1 MYTINGFA
9 ISKLNNAEI
18 TAFYINLQKA
28 INNSEAANLGLSA
41 VTPLYDAALTKLINQ
56 VYSTTGSEY
65 TAAMK
70 AADSKRDQIYK
81 RIRLRLQMVDVAE
94 ENEALNACKDA
105 VKAHLLSQYGAIIPQ
120 LPYQEESAII
130 KGFLV
135 DLRSKIDTDAI
146 TALGIG
152 SDIAALESANN
163 EFIELYASRAAEKAE
178 GDTGLTLKIRAEMYQ
193 YYQQI
198 CFTTQYIANSTEET
212 LVEKAPVCQDFIGVL
227 NVLLDDA
234 KRRYNQ
240 RMAGIVENTDDGG
253 SGEESDGGEGSEG
266 SESGSEGGS
275 SAESGAASTE
285 SGGASSGASSS
296 GTSSSGTESGS
307 STDSGASSDSGSGS
321 SSTDSGSS
329 SSDSGSSSDTNA
341 PSETGVDDGREISY

>member
-1 MYTINGFA
+1 MITINSFA

-28 INNSEAANLGLSA
+28 INNSEAANLGLTA
-41 VTPLYDAALTKLINQ
+41 VIPLFDATLTKLVNQ

-94 ENEALNACKDA
+94 DNEALNACKDV

-120 LPYQEESAII
+120 LPYQEESAIL

-135 DLRSKIDTDAI
+135 DLRSKLDSDAI

-163 EFIELYASRAAEKAE
+163 EFIELYASRAAEKAL
-178 GDTGLTLKIRAEMYQ
+178 GDTGLTLKLRAEMYQ

-212 LVEKAPVCQDFIGVL
+212 LAEKAPVCQSFIAVL

-240 RMAGIVENTDDGG
+240 RMAGIVENTDNGG
-253 SGEESDGGEGSEG
+253 SAEGEDAEG
-266 SESGSEGGS
+266 ESGESGSAESGASSSEGGS
-275 SAESGAASTE
+275 ST
-285 SGGASSGASSS
+285 GGGSSS
-296 GTSSSGTESGS
+296 SEGGT
-307 STDSGASSDSGSGS
+307 ADSGSTTEG
-321 SSTDSGSS
+321 GSS
-329 SSDSGSSSDTNA
+329 SSDSGSSSSGSSSGSSSSSTDTNA

>member
-1 MYTINGFA
+1 MYTINSFA

-28 INNSEAANLGLSA
+28 INNFEAVNLGLSA
-41 VTPLYDAALTKLINQ
+41 VTPLYDATLTKLINQ

-94 ENEALNACKDA
+94 ENEGLNACKDT

-120 LPYQEESAII
+120 LPYQEESAIL

-135 DLRSKIDTDAI
+135 DLRSKLDSDAI

-253 SGEESDGGEGSEG
+253 SGEESDGGEGGEG

-275 SAESGAASTE
+275 SAESGGASTE
-285 SGGASSGASSS
+285 SGGASSGA
-296 GTSSSGTESGS
+296 ESGS
-307 STDSGASSDSGSGS
+307 SSDSGASTDSGSG

-329 SSDSGSSSDTNA
+329 SSDSSSSSDTNA

>member
-1 MYTINGFA
+1 MA
-9 ISKLNNAEI
+9 
-18 TAFYINLQKA
+18 
-28 INNSEAANLGLSA
+28 
-41 VTPLYDAALTKLINQ
+41 PLYDAALTKLINQ

-81 RIRLRLQMVDVAE
+81 RILLRLQMVDVAE

-163 EFIELYASRAAEKAE
+163 EFIELYASRTAEKAE

-212 LVEKAPVCQDFIGVL
+212 LAEKAPVCQDFIGVL
-227 NVLLDDA
+227 NVILDDA

-240 RMAGIVENTDDGG
+240 RIAGQEENTDNGG
-253 SGEESDGGEGSEG
+253 SSEGTESGEEGGEST
-266 SESGSEGGS
+266 EGGS
-275 SAESGAASTE
+275 S
-285 SGGASSGASSS
+285 
-296 GTSSSGTESGS
+296 TESGS
-307 STDSGASSDSGSGS
+307 SSSEGGTADSGSTTEG
-321 SSTDSGSS
+321 GSS
-329 SSDSGSSSDTNA
+329 SSDSGSSSSTDTNA